1 MTEQTP
7 QKIIE
12 RVLSSFIRKK
22 GPIILM
28 DVQQVA
34 IAIVLE
40 LVAEKKARLAG
51 QRKVVS
57 GADVKTGVDAKAK
70 PERKTKP
77 ISLSGITSGDPE
89 AAIAQAM
96 SIMEMCEE
104 VPSVGQDFAQSVADR
119 AADIAANIE
128 RNMRVT
134 PGQQEALDN
143 MEKGVQGWLRE

>member
-7 QKIIE
+7 QQIIE

-34 IAIVLE
+34 IAAVIE

-51 QRKVVS
+51 QQEV
-57 GADVKTGVDAKAK
+57 ANEAKPVAATTRK
-70 PERKTKP
+70 PERKTRP
-77 ISLSGITSGDPE
+77 ISLSGMASGDAE
-89 AAIAQAM
+89 SAIAQAI

-104 VPSVGQDFAQSVADR
+104 VPSTGKEFAQSVADR
-119 AADIAANIE
+119 TADIAANIE

-134 PGQQEALDN
+134 PGQQDALDN
-143 MEKGVQGWLRE
+143 MERGVQGWLRE